1 MEIPI
6 YKKTQVL
13 KLIETPIH
21 TVYDFMH
28 QRMILFVLY
37 RLFHKFHANVAFP
50 PIYAHFLPNRKHC
63 KYRVILVSKPLNI
76 VWTPKKDIAQ
86 GWWWLMIHKWSL
98 LQIEAFKYFTRVYLR
113 VLLST
118 RSYQALIENGAWQ
131 LQMFDGYFTII

>member
-37 RLFHKFHANVAFP
+37 GLFHKFHAKMSHFLQFRR
-50 PIYAHFLPNRKHC
+50 IFLPNRKYR
-63 KYRVILVSKPLNI
+63 KYRVIIVSKPKILCNI
-76 VWTPKKDIAQ
+76 VWTLKKDIVA
-86 GWWWLMIHKWSL
+86 GWSRADDELMAPL
-98 LQIEAFKYFTRVYLR
+98 PLRGYYFDERPSCKTLD
-113 VLLST
+113 L
-118 RSYQALIENGAWQ
+118 
-131 LQMFDGYFTII
+131 